1 MMAIG
6 FLIGNLV
13 FSPLGDKYGRKITI
27 NISIFVIFFLNIA
40 IWITSNSALLF
51 VIWLI
56 NSSMIAIFLS
66 NTLVYIL

>member
-40 IWITSNSALLF
+40 I
-51 VIWLI
+51 
-56 NSSMIAIFLS
+56 
-66 NTLVYIL
+66 